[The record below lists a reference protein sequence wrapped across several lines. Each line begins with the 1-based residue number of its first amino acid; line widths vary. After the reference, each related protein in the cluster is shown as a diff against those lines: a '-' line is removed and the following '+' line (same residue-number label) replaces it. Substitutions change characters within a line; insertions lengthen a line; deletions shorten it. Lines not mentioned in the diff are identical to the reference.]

1 MKENNKMEK
10 QKIRSHNHH
19 PERVTLSLA
28 SLESVT
34 KWTEQL
40 KNELRGSKFTRNE
53 MVNWIIGQRSSELT
67 KSEVEDL
74 RQLYFDPKKA
84 LAWAL
89 GQIKKAQK
97 VGQEIDVN
105 KLVQETLIAKK
116 IGNKASVKL
125 KRKQKNVEMEN
136 GGV

>member
-1 MKENNKMEK
+1 MEK

>member
-1 MKENNKMEK
+1 MDK
-10 QKIRSHNHH
+10 QKIRTHNHH
-19 PERVTLSLA
+19 PERITLSHT
-28 SLESVT
+28 SLESIT

-40 KNELRGSKFTRNE
+40 KNELRGSKFTRND
-53 MVNWIIGQRSSELT
+53 MVNWIIGQRNSELI

-97 VGQEIDVN
+97 VGTRN
-105 KLVQETLIAKK
+105 
-116 IGNKASVKL
+116 
-125 KRKQKNVEMEN
+125 RC
-136 GGV
+136 